1 MIRCLV
7 LAAVLLAALPQAAQ
21 AQAVKFRTVV
31 KGDGLSSS
39 IPRQSVT
46 IRGERRWT
54 KLWDTLDESGDAPEI
69 DFSRHMLIAV
79 TQGRRPS
86 GGHAI
91 RIRRIVRAGGAWVVS
106 VVETE
111 PSRGCPST
119 GVITSPYHV
128 VRVPRSARRISFE
141 RTVTERDCR

>member
-7 LAAVLLAALPQAAQ
+7 LAAVALVALPQQ
-21 AQAVKFRTVV
+21 SVTFRTVV

-46 IRGERRWT
+46 IRGERRWN
-54 KLWDTLDESGDAPEI
+54 KLWDTLNESGEAPEI
-69 DFSRHMLIAV
+69 DFSRYMLIAV
-79 TQGRRPS
+79 TQGRQPS

-91 RIRRIVRAGGAWVVS
+91 RVRRITREQGIWVVS

-111 PSRGCPST
+111 PSLGCPSS

-128 VRVPRSARRISFE
+128 VRVPRSTRKVSFE
-141 RTVTERDCR
+141 RSVVSRSCR

>member
-1 MIRCLV
+1 MV
-7 LAAVLLAALPQAAQ
+7 LAALPQAAQ
-21 AQAVKFRTVV
+21 AQTVAFRTVA

-54 KLWDTLDESGDAPEI
+54 KLWDTLNEPGTPRV

-91 RIRRIVRAGGAWVVS
+91 RIRRIERARVWVVS

-111 PSRGCPST
+111 PSPGCPST

-128 VRVPRSARRISFE
+128 VRVPRSSRPVRFDG
-141 RTVTERDCR
+141 R

>member
-7 LAAVLLAALPQAAQ
+7 LAVVALAALPQASQ
-21 AQAVKFRTVV
+21 AQTVAFRTVV

-54 KLWDTLDESGDAPEI
+54 KLWETLGEAGEVPEV
-69 DFSRHMLIAV
+69 DFRRHMLIAV
-79 TQGRRPS
+79 TQGRQPS

-91 RIRRIVRAGGAWVVS
+91 RVRRIVRTGDTWVVS

-111 PSRGCPST
+111 PSPGCPST

-128 VRVPRSARRISFE
+128 VRVPRSSRTVTFE
-141 RTVTERDCR
+141 RTVTERSCR